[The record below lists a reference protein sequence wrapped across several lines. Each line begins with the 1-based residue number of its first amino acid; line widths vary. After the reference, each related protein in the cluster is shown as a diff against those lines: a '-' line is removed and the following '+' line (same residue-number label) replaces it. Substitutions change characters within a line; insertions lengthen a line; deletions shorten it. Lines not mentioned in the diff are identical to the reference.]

1 MNPGDVAVYD
11 ILGKNIEKIVPGYRY
26 LVSWKDLYATFGD
39 FTDFTDNVVG
49 AYSFV
54 GELFVT
60 ETETFRPPPKP
71 GAAVP
76 QAPDVM
82 DMMAGNND
90 QERERLKFS
99 DYVTQ
104 GDLYRP
110 WKSFKHP
117 QYGDVEIGGWV
128 KMSSRLPHPFMLND
142 LVHRNA
148 SAVLFAAAQTPAI
161 SLDVLPPER
170 AGADLYKV
178 RVRLVNGGSIP
189 SFTHT
194 AIQRKLHPQDQLKV
208 SGAGVKVVAGGR
220 VSGVPIETVAY
231 KANKPELQFLQVPGD
246 GKVEF
251 EFLLSGKGEVTV
263 AYQSVKAGKV
273 AKTVT
278 LQ

>member
-1 MNPGDVAVYD
+1 
-11 ILGKNIEKIVPGYRY
+11 VPGYRY

-39 FTDFTDNVVG
+39 FTDFTDNVIG
-49 AYSFV
+49 SYSFV

-71 GAAVP
+71 GAAAP
-76 QAPDVM
+76 QTGDITDLMGV
-82 DMMAGNND
+82 NTD

-104 GDLYRP
+104 GDLYKP
-110 WKSFKHP
+110 WKPFKHP
-117 QYGDVEIGGWV
+117 QFGDIEIGGWV

-148 SAVLFAAAQTPAI
+148 SAVLFAASKTPAI
-161 SLDVLPPER
+161 SLDVPAPEKV
-170 AGADLYKV
+170 GDLYKLRV
-178 RVRLVNGGSIP
+178 RVVNDGSIP
-189 SFTHT
+189 SLSYS
-194 AIQRKLHPQDQLKV
+194 AVQRKIHPQDQVTV

-220 VSGVPIETVAY
+220 VSGVPIEAVTY
-231 KANKPELQFLQVPGD
+231 KPFKPELQFTQVPGD

-251 EFLLSGKGEVTV
+251 EFLLSGKGDVTV
-263 AYQSVKAGKV
+263 SYRSLKAGKV
-273 AKTVT
+273 TKTVT